1 MTENG
6 SCKMEEDI
14 LLAKRKYL
22 LGVISGLFNDSALH
36 SRIFVW
42 RILGSAY
49 TAEISYLDITNEI
62 NDEEIRY
69 GGNPEIASLGYII
82 SSKEAISSEESS
94 TFMHGINR
102 LMQRSQRALETLQG
116 DDVAILGLAD
126 GLSKLSQTENSPSFA
141 NVKEWLIGIID
152 SSTEMNS
159 LWSHRLRQLAG
170 DLLDNR
176 GRLRASPVQ
185 DNINIRSL
193 EVSLRYVWPEQ
204 FKLNPPLSWEEY
216 RKLLE
221 DLLLNSEDKIDIEKA
236 AIWLRTIDIL
246 VKEATV
252 HLFPKTDR
260 ETLVIDQL
268 MVIKNRLD
276 KKAEQRTRNVILLYF
291 VLLACV
297 IIGLAL
303 LTYRYTWD
311 VMEPWTYFI
320 GSAVALFSILYF
332 AITAQEASLQT
343 FYERMLAKNKRAAYQ
358 KIGFDPKV
366 FERLDL

>member
-22 LGVISGLFNDSALH
+22 LSVINDLFNDSALH
-36 SRIFVW
+36 SRVFVW

-49 TAEISYLDITNEI
+49 TAEISHLDITNEI
-62 NDEEIRY
+62 SDEEIHY

-82 SSKEAISSEESS
+82 SSKAAISSEESS
-94 TFMHGINR
+94 AFMRGINR

-126 GLSKLSQTENSPSFA
+126 GLSKLSQIEDSQSFV
-141 NVKEWLIGIID
+141 NVKEWLIKIID

-170 DLLDNR
+170 DLLDSR
-176 GRLRASPVQ
+176 GRLRASPAQ
-185 DNINIRSL
+185 DNINTRSL

-204 FKLNPPLSWEEY
+204 FELNPPLSWEEY
-216 RKLLE
+216 RQLLE
-221 DLLLNSEDKIDIEKA
+221 DLLLNSEDKIDIEKV

-252 HLFPKTDR
+252 HLFPKNET
-260 ETLVIDQL
+260 ETLAISQL
-268 MVIKNRLD
+268 TTIKNELD
-276 KKAEQRTRNVILLYF
+276 RKAEKKWRIFKWLYF
-291 VLLACV
+291 LTLLVAF
-297 IIGLAL
+297 GAMALA
-303 LTYRYTWD
+303 YIFAWD
-311 VMEPWTYFI
+311 VMEPWTEIFNLL
-320 GSAVALFSILYF
+320 VVLFHVLYF
-332 AITAQEASLQT
+332 VITQQTPSLQAIS
-343 FYERMLAKNKRAAYQ
+343 ERMIAKNRKVAYQ
-358 KIGFDPKV
+358 KVGLDQKV
-366 FERLDL
+366 VEHLVP